1 MKLLIY
7 IEQSEILEKMVSHS
21 QVNPGIGGTTYTALR
36 LAFELNN
43 AYKFAKS
50 NIKVSLLT
58 KNYKEEYYQGM
69 EVININKLEKYFTD
83 IFLITG
89 DLIDIL
95 IEEKIKI
102 NTKRVLTWIRHPFD
116 YDKIKK
122 AKRLNSEIVSVGK
135 AQYISNYLIAGK
147 HHHIDNLFCAERIR
161 KSAKL
166 TYFLNNAIIK
176 ENKNNKT
183 FVIGYMGALVP
194 SKGFDQLAKQW
205 LEIVKFCLHKNLNPR
220 LEVIGGSTLYGFE
233 ENHPRLPTGYKYGN
247 KLESFLQKEINKTV
261 FFHGTLNEERYELM
275 KKCDIAI
282 VNPEGRGEAFPAS
295 ILEWMCLAIPVI
307 SSAKYGCYDAMRF
320 NNSLIIKKPE
330 EIKEKIKFYINLKDD
345 QRNYLKD
352 ISYTIA
358 NYYSSKQNFIISQWI
373 LLLKQKN
380 KYINEYPSLYILYKF
395 FVEWLLEKPKIFLK
409 EIITK
414 IQ

>member
-7 IEQSEILEKMVSHS
+7 IEQSEILEKMVSQS

-43 AYKFAKS
+43 KYNFAKS

-58 KNYKEEYYQGM
+58 KSYKEKYYQGM
-69 EVININKLEKYFTD
+69 EVININQLEKYFTD
-83 IFLITG
+83 IFIITG

-102 NTKRVLTWIRHPFD
+102 NTKRVITWIRHPFD

-122 AKRLNSEIVSVGK
+122 AKKLNSEIVSVGK
-135 AQYISNYLIAGK
+135 AQYISNYFIAGT

-166 TYFLNNAIIK
+166 TSFLNNEIIK
-176 ENKNNKT
+176 KNKYNKT
-183 FVIGYMGALVP
+183 FIIGYMGALVP

-205 LEIVKFCLHKNLNPR
+205 LEIVKFCFYKNLNPR
-220 LEVIGGSTLYGFE
+220 LEVIGGSNLYGFE
-233 ENHPRLPTGYKYGN
+233 ENHPRLPTSYKYGN
-247 KLESFLQKEINKTV
+247 KLESFLQREINKTV

-295 ILEWMCLAIPVI
+295 ILEWMSLAIPVI
-307 SSAKYGCYDAMRF
+307 SSSKYGCYDAMRF

-330 EIKEKIKFYINLKDD
+330 EIKEKIKFYINLKVNEK
-345 QRNYLKD
+345 NYLKD
-352 ISYTIA
+352 MSYTIA
-358 NYYSSKQNFIISQWI
+358 NYFSSKQSFIINQWI
-373 LLLKQKN
+373 LLLKQNN
-380 KYINEYPSLYILYKF
+380 KYINEYPSFYVFYKF
-395 FVEWLLEKPKIFLK
+395 LVEWIIEKPRFILK
-409 EIITK
+409 EILKNIK
-414 IQ
+414 